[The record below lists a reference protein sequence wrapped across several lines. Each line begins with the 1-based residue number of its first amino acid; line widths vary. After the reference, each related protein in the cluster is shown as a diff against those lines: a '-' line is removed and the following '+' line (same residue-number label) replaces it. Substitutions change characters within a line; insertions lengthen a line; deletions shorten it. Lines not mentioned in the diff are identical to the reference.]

1 MSQPLKTAL
10 GGYVLARVTKIT
22 PGSNKT
28 LADVKDD
35 IKKTLAAELAANKLV
50 DAVNA
55 YTDARSGGSDLKEA
69 ARKAGHEAG
78 PPGCGGR
85 DGLKPDGSKADVPAD
100 PEFSPALFK
109 TKWAKTAIPPPPR
122 PATISSRM

>member
-1 MSQPLKTAL
+1 MSLGTLSKADLPDPARAKAVFALPENQVSQPIKTAL

-35 IKKTLAAELAANKLV
+35 IKKTLSAALAANKLA

-55 YTDARSGGSDLKEA
+55 YD
-69 ARKAGHEAG
+69 
-78 PPGCGGR
+78 
-85 DGLKPDGSKADVPAD
+85 
-100 PEFSPALFK
+100 
-109 TKWAKTAIPPPPR
+109 
-122 PATISSRM
+122 